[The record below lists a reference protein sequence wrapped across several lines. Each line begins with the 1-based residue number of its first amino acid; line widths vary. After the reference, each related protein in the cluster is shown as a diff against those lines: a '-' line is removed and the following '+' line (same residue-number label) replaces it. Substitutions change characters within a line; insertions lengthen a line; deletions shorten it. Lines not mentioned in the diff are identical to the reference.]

1 MVPCL
6 CGLLD
11 TFWDRQQVVPRQNGF
26 HGPAFPA
33 TRGTA
38 QGSLVSPM
46 LFNVVVDNVIRTWL
60 AMTAEDHRV
69 DHYGLVDTS
78 GRYLRLFYAN
88 YGMVG
93 SLDADWVQHF
103 MNILVGLFRSYGLAA
118 NVAKSHTM
126 TCQPGILRL
135 GMSDQPRL

>member
-1 MVPCL
+1 
-6 CGLLD
+6 
-11 TFWDRQQVVPRQNGF
+11 
-26 HGPAFPA
+26 
-33 TRGTA
+33 
-38 QGSLVSPM
+38 M

-93 SLDADWVQHF
+93 SRDADWMQHSINF
-103 MNILVGLFRSYGLAA
+103 LFGLFRQYSLAA
-118 NVAKSHTM
+118 NIAKSRTI
-126 TCQPGILRL
+126 TCQPSALQSGMHEKATALKCTSVGNSYHVILQRRI
-135 GMSDQPRL
+135 P

>member
-1 MVPCL
+1 
-6 CGLLD
+6 
-11 TFWDRQQVVPRQNGF
+11 
-26 HGPAFPA
+26 
-33 TRGTA
+33 
-38 QGSLVSPM
+38 M

-93 SLDADWVQHF
+93 SLDADWVQHL
-103 MNILVGLFRSYGLAA
+103 MNVLVGLLRRYGLTA
-118 NVAKSHTM
+118 NVAKLLTM
-126 TCQPGILRL
+126 MCQTGSLLSGMAEEAKALNCMGVGDSNQVRL
-135 GMSDQPRL
+135 